1 LIRKE
6 DDKVKVNPGL
16 PANVCL
22 SLGRVEKVQVC
33 SRPKKMAKK
42 ITLKSWVRMVVLL
55 RRKRR
60 STIPLLVAGLLG
72 KDWSVGQF
80 QVLLLGLEEEEEEKA
95 EM

>member
-1 LIRKE
+1 
-6 DDKVKVNPGL
+6 
-16 PANVCL
+16 
-22 SLGRVEKVQVC
+22 
-33 SRPKKMAKK
+33 MAKK

-80 QVLLLGLEEEEEEKA
+80 QVLLLGLEEEEEEEA